1 MEDARRSSRTFAS
14 STRRTCRSGP
24 RRSWMGGRHVNI
36 TRADATRMRYA
47 HYLVW
52 VADLVQAQ
60 EEGEE
65 GDDGY
70 DYDTGLLCV
79 QELLDVAASP
89 LQKTGLSEQW
99 TRAFAKT
106 AHWVLK
112 YILDMLIVL
121 EAVVHNVLRLVGDA
135 LAQFD
140 SLSHGE
146 GGWGRGK
153 RLCSEFESE
162 LGKDHRVVALRRPFP
177 RSHAQLC
184 GVVELQPLPRSHRPL
199 R

>member
-1 MEDARRSSRTFAS
+1 
-14 STRRTCRSGP
+14 
-24 RRSWMGGRHVNI
+24 MGWRHVNI
-36 TRADATRMRYA
+36 TRADATRARYA
-47 HYLVW
+47 HYLVR

-70 DYDTGLLCV
+70 DYDTGLRCV

-89 LQKTGLSEQW
+89 LRKTGLSKQG

-146 GGWGRGK
+146 GRWGRGK

-184 GVVELQPLPRSHRPL
+184 GVVELQPLPRSHRHS